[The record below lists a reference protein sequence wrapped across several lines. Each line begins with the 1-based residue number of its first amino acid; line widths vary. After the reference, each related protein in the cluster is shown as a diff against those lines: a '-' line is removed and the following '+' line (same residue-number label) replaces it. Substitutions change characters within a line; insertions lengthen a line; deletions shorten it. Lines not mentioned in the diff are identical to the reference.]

1 MNNKAKSETVIYWAP
16 AISTGEIYDFNH
28 MYLEVKSLYEEVV
41 INKTDLKNNMNDF
54 LRCPA
59 FSDLAKN
66 TFVHR
71 IPLDVHVDLDF
82 KKKSYNYFVKSQLDE
97 SKPKVQL
104 KFMREPTLKDHN
116 LIQFTWPIIFFSEE
130 DSMMATLSPPYFE
143 KVSSSEYGVIVPGR
157 FDIAKWFRPMNT
169 EFQLWPGVNE
179 LKVSANE
186 ALCYIHFD
194 TKKKIIFKKFIMNKE
209 LERLMQSLLKVSP
222 HKRFAKLSDRYNVF
236 KQSQSKERVL
246 KLIQKQLI

>member
-1 MNNKAKSETVIYWAP
+1 MSHHSKSETIIYWASG
-16 AISTGEIYDFNH
+16 ISNTEAYDLNH
-28 MYLEVKSLYEEVV
+28 LYLGVKSLYEEVFV
-41 INKTDLKNNMNDF
+41 KRDDLKNNISDF

-71 IPLDVHVDLDF
+71 IPLDVHATFDF
-82 KKKSYNYFVKSQLDE
+82 KRKRIHYNAQNKLDE
-97 SKPKVQL
+97 YKPKVKMEL
-104 KFMREPTLKDHN
+104 THDPTLKDHN
-116 LIQFTWPIIFFSEE
+116 LVQFTWPIIFFSEE
-130 DSMMATLSPPYFE
+130 NSMMSTLTPPYFE

-157 FDIAKWFRPMNT
+157 FDIGKWFRTMNT

-186 ALCYIHFD
+186 ALCYVHFD
-194 TKKKIIFKKFIMNKE
+194 TDKKIIFKKFIMNKE
-209 LERLMQSLLKVSP
+209 LERILTSIIKASP
-222 HKRFAKLSDRYNVF
+222 FRVFTKLSDRYEMF
-236 KQSQSKERVL
+236 KQSQSKERIL